1 MKKTGIALF
10 ALLLSQLLPAQF
22 VATMEIKDNDSI
34 QGLCNRKQV
43 YSLFPMFKG
52 QEAAK
57 CDIADETIEDRLNAE
72 VVYLKENPKQNDK
85 GMVSIIINCKGEVVR
100 CETDNKTK
108 SEELDKQILA
118 VFTSLKKW
126 KPGKLNGKEVD
137 SVTLWSFEI
146 KKGKL
151 ELH

>member
-1 MKKTGIALF
+1 MIFL
-10 ALLLSQLLPAQF
+10 ALLFSQLLPAQF

-43 YSLFPMFKG
+43 YSLLPMFKG
-52 QEAAK
+52 QEEAK
-57 CDIADETIEDRLNAE
+57 CDVPDKTIENRLNAE
-72 VVYLKENPKQNDK
+72 VVYLKENSNQSDK

-100 CETDNKTK
+100 CETDNKTQ

-118 VFTSLKKW
+118 VFASLKKW

-146 KKGKL
+146 KKGEIKL
-151 ELH
+151 H